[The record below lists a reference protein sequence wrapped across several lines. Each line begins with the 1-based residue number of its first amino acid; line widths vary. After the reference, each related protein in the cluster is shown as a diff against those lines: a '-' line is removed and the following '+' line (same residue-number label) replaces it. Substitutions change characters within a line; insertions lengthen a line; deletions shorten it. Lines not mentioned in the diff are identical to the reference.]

1 MQRLKSALTALA
13 VGLVLLTALDYAASA
28 ATGRSM
34 VLGHW
39 NQADHK
45 TVLKNT
51 KQGVALDLRTK
62 NGPVLKVN
70 NSKRIKK
77 LNADRVDGLNASQ
90 LRASRQNI
98 YLWGTASHT
107 GGFSQAVPAQA
118 PGSYLMSYSIQLVGA
133 AGTVANPNTIA
144 CRVVVAT
151 LVGTQLVTKAIVGET
166 TVKSVGTPPSLSG
179 SGAVILTAGDQLRF
193 GCSMTREDQ
202 KWSTT
207 ATQPIQ
213 VSFLHTDGSNVLAG
227 LLGKTTL
234 HKKG

>member
-166 TVKSVGTPPSLSG
+166 TVTSVGTPPSLSG

>member
-13 VGLVLLTALDYAASA
+13 VGIVLLTAVDFTAAA
-28 ATGRSM
+28 ATGRGM
-34 VLGHW
+34 VLGQW

-70 NSKRIKK
+70 NSNRIKK
-77 LNADRVDGLNASQ
+77 LNADMVDGMNASQ
-90 LRASRQNI
+90 LQASRQNI
-98 YLWGTASHT
+98 FLWGTANHT
-107 GGFSQAVPAQA
+107 GGFSQVVPTQA
-118 PGSYLMSYSIQLVGA
+118 AGSYLMSYSIQLVGA
-133 AGTVANPNTIA
+133 AGSVANPNTIA
-144 CRVVVAT
+144 CRVVVASV
-151 LVGTQLVTKAIVGET
+151 VGTQLVTKGIVGET
-166 TVKSVGTPPSLSG
+166 TVTSVGTPPSLSG
-179 SGAVILTAGDQLRF
+179 SGATVLAPGDQVRF
-193 GCSMTREDQ
+193 GCSMTRDDQ
-202 KWSTT
+202 QWSTT

-213 VSFLHTDGSNVLAG
+213 VSFLHTDGSTVLAG